1 MGIESPL
8 EGEQD
13 APAPAGSAK
22 SGSLKSIELRQG
34 GAIAAGVRAT
44 CEKPDCRAKVGKA
57 ALDDQRRPN
66 DGLPH
71 CHVSSGKDHL

>member
-8 EGEQD
+8 EGEQET
-13 APAPAGSAK
+13 PAPAGSTK
-22 SGSLKSIELRQG
+22 SGYVKSIELLPG
-34 GAIAAGVRAT
+34 GAIAPPKRAS
-44 CEKPDCRAKVGKA
+44 CMKPDSAAKVGKA

-71 CHVSSGKDHL
+71 CHFSSGKDHL